1 MICDTYNINV
11 FTFAKLAIMFLVH
24 LYLHIGISYEQVL
37 DFQSIYQS
45 KSIPIPR
52 CAPVDASVNFIGRLA
67 REILRITD
75 PR

>member
-1 MICDTYNINV
+1 M
-11 FTFAKLAIMFLVH
+11 FAKLAIMFLVH
-24 LYLHIGISYEQVL
+24 LYPNAFFEQVL

-52 CAPVDASVNFIGRLA
+52 FAPVDASVNFIGRLA